1 MSLEDVK
8 NYLNRPMTK
17 KEQFEFWQNQAEGLE
32 ENILDEEEKQMVKE
46 WKNIKVDNLK
56 DETVEDFTKRKQDKL
71 KLKTEEFVAV
81 KQTKPITIN
90 TNINVIDKIK
100 TIANNN
106 GLNYQTLIN
115 MILYQVANGK
125 IDIRLVI

>member
-1 MSLEDVK
+1 MISKVLIDK
-8 NYLNRPMTK
+8 YK
-17 KEQFEFWQNQAEGLE
+17 
-32 ENILDEEEKQMVKE
+32 LDEEEIDLMNEDIKE
-46 WKNIKVDNLK
+46 FGKNETERFFDSAIDNLK
-56 DETVEDFTKRKQDKL
+56 SRKNKL
-71 KLKTEEFVAV
+71 LS
-81 KQTKPITIN
+81 IR
-90 TNINVIDKIK
+90 TNELIIDKIK

>member
-1 MSLEDVK
+1 MISK
-8 NYLNRPMTK
+8 NLIDKYK
-17 KEQFEFWQNQAEGLE
+17 
-32 ENILDEEEKQMVKE
+32 LDEEEIDLINEDIQEFGENETEKFFD
-46 WKNIKVDNLK
+46 NAIDNLK
-56 DETVEDFTKRKQDKL
+56 SRRNKSLSIR
-71 KLKTEEFVAV
+71 
-81 KQTKPITIN
+81 
-90 TNINVIDKIK
+90 TNELVIDKIK

>member
-17 KEQFEFWQNQAEGLE
+17 KEQFEFWQNQAESLE